1 MDPIAGNDWMLTA
14 LVFAPLAGALVMA
27 LFPKEEEGLHKQLA
41 LVTSLITLGLGVW
54 LLIDFDYDSAGR
66 IQHWLDKEWIVV
78 IGAGYTIG
86 VDGMSLPLIALTVLV
101 MPLVFVYS
109 WDHIPS
115 PGNAKAFL
123 MLMLILETG
132 MIGTFVAQDLIL
144 FFVFFEVVLLP
155 MFFMIAV
162 WGGEDRRYASLK
174 FFLYTLFGSALMLLG
189 FLALFFLSADSL
201 GEHTFNMV
209 DLTNNAGMGIARSSQ
224 LLIFG
229 GMFLGF
235 GVKVPM
241 FPFHT
246 WLPDA
251 HTQAPTQGSVIL
263 AAVLLKLGTYGFIRI
278 AIPMLPEAAEAWAPY
293 IGLLAV
299 IGIIYGALGCLAQT
313 DMKRLIAFSSVA
325 HMGFVMLGIATLT
338 DFGINAAIFGMVAH
352 GLITGMLFF
361 IAGSVKERY
370 HTLEISRLG
379 GMLVQAPHLGWILG
393 FTAMASLGL
402 PGLAGFWGE
411 FPAILSAYNPAN
423 GLAEETFR
431 GYMVVAAVGT
441 VLAAGYLLWLLQRT
455 AMGEPPEEF
464 KNDPEITDVNT
475 FEWIAWT
482 PLLFLIVL
490 FGVAPGLIF
499 EVTDPAVVESLNNCL
514 QLPDGCD
521 GVADAAQA
529 ASGG

>member
-1 MDPIAGNDWMLTA
+1 MDSWILTA
-14 LVFAPLAGALVMA
+14 VTFVPLLGAVIAMA
-27 LFPKEEEGLHKQLA
+27 MPNDDDELHKRWALA
-41 LVTSLITLGLGVW
+41 VSLVALGLGIAMLFDFNYDQAGQLQWVVDEPW
-54 LLIDFDYDSAGR
+54 ID
-66 IQHWLDKEWIVV
+66 V
-78 IGAGYTIG
+78 IGAGYTLG

-101 MPLVFVYS
+101 MPLVFLYS
-109 WDHIPS
+109 WNHIPS
-115 PGNAKAFL
+115 PGNTKSFL
-123 MLMLILETG
+123 ILMLILETG

-162 WGGEDRRYASLK
+162 WGGDDRRYASLK

-189 FLALFFLSADSL
+189 FLALFFLAKDPVT
-201 GEHTFNMV
+201 GEFLRTFDMRE
-209 DLTNNAGMGIARSSQ
+209 LTDTAGAGIARSSQ

-229 GMFLGF
+229 GMFIGF

-278 AIPMLPEAAEAWAPY
+278 SIPMLPEAAEAWAPV

-299 IGIIYGALGCLAQT
+299 IGIIYGALGCLAQS

-325 HMGFVMLGIATLT
+325 HMGFVMLGISTLT

-361 IAGSVKERY
+361 IAGSVKDRY

-379 GMLVQAPHLGWILG
+379 GMLIQAPRLGWILG
-393 FTAMASLGL
+393 FTSMASLGL

-411 FPAILSAYNPAN
+411 FPAILSAYQPAN
-423 GLAEETFR
+423 GLPVETFR
-431 GYMVVAAVGT
+431 GYMVVA
-441 VLAAGYLLWLLQRT
+441 
-455 AMGEPPEEF
+455 
-464 KNDPEITDVNT
+464 
-475 FEWIAWT
+475 
-482 PLLFLIVL
+482 
-490 FGVAPGLIF
+490 
-499 EVTDPAVVESLNNCL
+499 
-514 QLPDGCD
+514 
-521 GVADAAQA
+521 
-529 ASGG
+529 